1 MTPDT
6 IIAATHYA
14 LRFTVLHRL
23 DEEFHSARGP
33 KELRALYFRTL
44 NSLSPLLKLSDPY
57 SFTPPI
63 SDGGEA
69 ALYWIAALAMDE
81 LIQERMRAL
90 WPDGVS

>member
-44 NSLSPLLKLSDPY
+44 SIRRTAVLHVLGHRRQTRFHCIIMNA
-57 SFTPPI
+57 F
-63 SDGGEA
+63 
-69 ALYWIAALAMDE
+69 
-81 LIQERMRAL
+81 
-90 WPDGVS
+90 